1 MIFDINTVM
10 KRYQMSEE
18 TEERAL
24 RYLKALK
31 LVIGADGEIA
41 AEEWLALEQFMEKHN
56 VSQQLVSLVSEFDIA
71 AFTLEQV
78 LPDYQAD
85 SPRARSLVRDAIE
98 IARADGT
105 YAPEE
110 NAAVMQAAKFLGVKK
125 ETVYALEALVEM
137 EAGVYKLK
145 QALLSDLADY

>member
-31 LVIGADGEIA
+31 LVIGADGDIA
-41 AEEWLALEQFMEKHN
+41 DEEWLALEKFMEKHS
-56 VSQQLVSLVSEFDIA
+56 VSQQLMQEISAFDI
-71 AFTLEQV
+71 TQSSLEQV
-78 LPDYQAD
+78 LPDYQED
-85 SPRARSLVRDAIE
+85 SPRARSLLRDAIE

-110 NAAVMQAAKFLGVKK
+110 NAAVMQAARWLGVEK
-125 ETVYALEALVEM
+125 ETVLALEALVEM

-145 QALLSDLADY
+145 KALLSDQADN

>member
-41 AEEWLALEQFMEKHN
+41 DEEWLALEKFMQKHN
-56 VSQQLVSLVSEFDIA
+56 VSQQLVSLVSDFDV
-71 AFTLEQV
+71 TQSSLEQV

-85 SPRARSLVRDAIE
+85 SPRARSLLRDAIE

-110 NAAVMQAAKFLGVKK
+110 NAAVLQAARWLGVAN
-125 ETVYALEALVEM
+125 ETVFALEALVEM
-137 EAGVYKLK
+137 ESGVNKLK
-145 QALLSDLADY
+145 QALLSDQADN